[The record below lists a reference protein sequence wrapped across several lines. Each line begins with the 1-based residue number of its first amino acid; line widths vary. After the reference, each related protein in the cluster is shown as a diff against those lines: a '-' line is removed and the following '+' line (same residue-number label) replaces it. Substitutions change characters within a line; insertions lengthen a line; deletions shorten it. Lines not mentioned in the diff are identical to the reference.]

1 MFGSLLS
8 PLPLCSRIHPFL
20 GVCAHFMTFPLAICV
35 KVEEYSMDIFIST
48 CHISQ
53 KQVRLI
59 ETCQHSTTTS
69 DTLFF
74 FQNNTLQYFRNPSFI
89 ISDKTTG

>member
-1 MFGSLLS
+1 
-8 PLPLCSRIHPFL
+8 
-20 GVCAHFMTFPLAICV
+20 MTFPLAICV

-48 CHISQ
+48 CHISLNQ

-59 ETCQHSTTTS
+59 ETCQHSRTTS

-74 FQNNTLQYFRNPSFI
+74 FQNNTLQYYRNVHFVFSGFFDSVDLFGMFS
-89 ISDKTTG
+89 SDPQGLKANGC